1 MGYGPGG
8 GPTDDKGKN
17 KMKGQ
22 LKVAIQGYE
31 GSFHH
36 IVAHRCLGTDIAIHP
51 CATFREVARQV
62 ETGEAD
68 YGVMAVENSIAGTIL
83 PNLGILHNAR
93 VQIVGEYYLHI
104 RQNLM
109 VLPGVELGDIV
120 EVQSHP
126 MALLQCVDFLDA
138 HRWKL
143 VETEDT
149 ALSAMYIAE
158 HKLRNAAAIAGD
170 LAAELFGL
178 EIVVPDIHSIKNNY
192 TRFLLLRPAGQP
204 LPSGADKASLCFKT
218 DHEHGSL
225 MRVLRAIENSTINMT
240 KLQSS
245 PIPSE
250 PWHYMFH
257 IDMEFDSMEEYDR
270 VLADMERNSQQL
282 HVYGVYK
289 RGISTHS

>member
-149 ALSAMYIAE
+149 ALS
-158 HKLRNAAAIAGD
+158 LS
-170 LAAELFGL
+170 L
-178 EIVVPDIHSIKNNY
+178 IHI
-192 TRFLLLRPAGQP
+192 
-204 LPSGADKASLCFKT
+204 
-218 DHEHGSL
+218 
-225 MRVLRAIENSTINMT
+225 
-240 KLQSS
+240 
-245 PIPSE
+245 
-250 PWHYMFH
+250 
-257 IDMEFDSMEEYDR
+257 
-270 VLADMERNSQQL
+270 
-282 HVYGVYK
+282 
-289 RGISTHS
+289 

>member
-1 MGYGPGG
+1 
-8 GPTDDKGKN
+8 
-17 KMKGQ
+17 MKEK

-36 IVAHRCLGTDIAIHP
+36 IVANRCLGRDITISP

-62 ETGEAD
+62 ESKEAD

-83 PNLGILHNAR
+83 PNLGILYGGK
-93 VQIVGEYYLHI
+93 VQIVGEYYLRI
-104 RQNLM
+104 CQNLL
-109 VLPGVELGDIV
+109 VLPDVELSDIE

-126 MALLQCVDFLDA
+126 MALLQCVDYLDQN
-138 HRWKL
+138 RWRL

-149 ALSAMYIAE
+149 ALSARHIAQQG
-158 HKLRNAAAIAGD
+158 LRHSAAIASD

-178 EIVVPDIHSIKNNY
+178 KVIAPNIHSIPNNF
-192 TRFLLLRPAGQP
+192 TRFVLLRPQGEPISPEAN
-204 LPSGADKASLCFKT
+204 KASLCFKT
-218 DHEHGSL
+218 NHTHGSL
-225 MRVLRAIENSTINMT
+225 VRVLNQMQDSSINMT

-257 IDMEFDSMEEYDR
+257 VDMEFDRVWDYEKAIANMSNVSEELY
-270 VLADMERNSQQL
+270 
-282 HVYGVYK
+282 VYGVYERAK
-289 RGISTHS
+289 NVQQQ

>member
-1 MGYGPGG
+1 M
-8 GPTDDKGKN
+8 N
-17 KMKGQ
+17 GQ

-36 IVAHRCLGTDIAIHP
+36 IVAYRCLGTDIVIHP

-83 PNLGILHNAR
+83 PNLGILHNSH
-93 VQIVGEYYLHI
+93 VQVVGEYYLQV

-109 VLPGVELGDIV
+109 VLPDVALEDIV

-138 HRWKL
+138 HSWKL

-149 ALSAMYIAE
+149 ALSARYISE
-158 HKLRNAAAIAGD
+158 HKLRRVAAIAGD

-178 EIVVPDIHSIKNNY
+178 KIVAPNIHTIKNNY

-204 LPSGADKASLCFKT
+204 LPEGADKASLCFKT

-225 MRVLRAIENSTINMT
+225 MRVLQAIENSTINMT

-257 IDMEFDSMEEYDR
+257 IDMEFDSMEEYAQ
-270 VLADMERNSQQL
+270 VVANMERKSQQL

-289 RGISTHS
+289 RGISTQS